1 MSPILG
7 PDVDGIVAVAS
18 LTQRFGDKKR
28 AEGKDS
34 AR

>member
-7 PDVDGIVAVAS
+7 PDVNGIVAVAS

-28 AEGKDS
+28 AEGEGS